1 MFNTIIGKQVLR
13 KSRNLLIS
21 NGILMAI
28 LLGVAGWQYRYLYN
42 FVLGPFPVDAKS
54 LEGIKSLDDN
64 LQQYITVKGNAIDD
78 TGVQQI
84 TKRVRR
90 STGQTISQSVSA
102 KYQTLQLDKRILL
115 VKSGVSGS
123 STQVTGGLSEISSEI
138 KSRIVTPIES
148 QDSSLKGAFLPF
160 MLDTNDYR
168 LGGYIV
174 LLFALPLSIFSIWKI
189 ISALRWRSNLGNH
202 PIRKRLEKLGD
213 WQTLIQEID
222 AEANSGTNTIMIGN
236 NQLTRSWLL
245 QLKNIEM
252 KAIKLDQ
259 LVWAYKKVTS
269 TKYGKFYSVAL
280 HDRQGEEYVCPCP
293 NEADVELL
301 LKELFDRFPH
311 LILGYSDDLKK
322 MWKRERQKLIESV
335 DLARQ
340 AQA

>member
-1 MFNTIIGKQVLR
+1 MFNTIVGKQVLL

-21 NGILMAI
+21 NGILMAA
-28 LLGVAGWQYRYLYN
+28 LLAVAGWQYRYLYN
-42 FVLGPFPVDAKS
+42 FALGPFPVDVKK
-54 LEGIKSLDDN
+54 LEEIKSLDDS
-64 LQQYITVKGNAIDD
+64 LQQFITVKGNAIDD

-90 STGQTISQSVSA
+90 STGQTVSESVSA
-102 KYQTLQLDKRILL
+102 KYQTLKLNKRILL
-115 VKSGVSGS
+115 VKSGVSAN
-123 STQVTGGLSEISSEI
+123 STQVTGGLSDISSEV
-138 KSRIVTPIES
+138 KSRIVDPIES
-148 QDSSLKGAFLPF
+148 QSSTLKGTFLPF
-160 MLDTNDYR
+160 MLDTGDYR
-168 LGGYIV
+168 AVGYFA
-174 LLFALPLSIFSIWKI
+174 LLFGVPISLFSLWKI
-189 ISALRWRSNLGNH
+189 ISAIRWRSNLGNY
-202 PIRKRLEKLGD
+202 PISKRLAKLGD

-222 AEANSGTNTIMIGN
+222 AEANSGINTIMIGN

-252 KAIKLDQ
+252 KAIRLDQ

-301 LKELFDRFPH
+301 LKELFERFPH